1 MVYNWVIIQWL
12 VCMQAIAMQTG
23 HWISNRTGGNIFQ
36 IFFDLRKNMVELR
49 NVSKAYKN
57 NILFTNLNITVPRRD
72 ICGILGENGSGKS
85 VLLKMICGFALPD
98 AGEVFVGGERI
109 EKGRFPRGH
118 RGDPGFHRLSA
129 GGDGA
134 GQSAAPGL
142 HPREGGQ
149 GISICCGQACEA
161 AFMKKSIMQKSYMK
175 MP

>member
-1 MVYNWVIIQWL
+1 
-12 VCMQAIAMQTG
+12 
-23 HWISNRTGGNIFQ
+23 
-36 IFFDLRKNMVELR
+36 MVELR

-57 NILFTNLNITVPRRD
+57 NILFNNLNITVPRRD

-109 EKGRFPRGH
+109 EKGRFPPGH

-161 AFMKKSIMQKSYMK
+161 AFFHVIFQFKYIADKEITQFTVKQV
-175 MP
+175 